1 MRKFLLGIP
10 LVAAAVVVFATPAS
24 AGSPATAT
32 GTYTATGP
40 PVVTDVR
47 SAGGNTFV
55 TESLPA
61 VYTGDFTGPY
71 VLAGTIHFRDDG
83 SFTAHGSLVCS
94 DCTIGG
100 RTGDFTAV
108 INIFGSSLVD
118 AWGTL
123 TVVSASGRL
132 AGLHARADFQGSAAF
147 GTIAFDYHFEP

>member
-1 MRKFLLGIP
+1 MRKFLFGIP
-10 LVAAAVVVFATPAS
+10 VLAAALVVFAAPAGATP
-24 AGSPATAT
+24 PATAT

-47 SAGGNTFV
+47 TAGGNTFV

-61 VYTGDFTGPY
+61 VYAGDVTGPY

-83 SFTAHGSLVCS
+83 SFTAHGSLVCT

-118 AWGTL
+118 TWGTL
-123 TVVSASGRL
+123 SVVSAGGGL
-132 AGLHARADFQGSAAF
+132 AGLHAGADFQGSAAF